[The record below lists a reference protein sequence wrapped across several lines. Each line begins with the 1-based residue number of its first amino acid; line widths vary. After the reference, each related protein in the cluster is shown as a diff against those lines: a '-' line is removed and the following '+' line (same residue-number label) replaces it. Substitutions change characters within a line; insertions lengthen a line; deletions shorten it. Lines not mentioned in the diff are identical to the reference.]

1 MGQRHKRAQRCER
14 CRMHVGDCLCEHIV
28 PQALSTRLALVMHHR
43 EVRKSSATGPLAL
56 AALTNSELYV
66 HGLRDAPLDLAHLHD
81 EGRRVLLLFPREGA
95 RVLDRGLMEEDP
107 RPITLVV
114 PDGNWRQ
121 ASRAGKRIP
130 GLERAEAVTLPSG
143 PPTRW
148 GVRRET
154 HALGLATFEA
164 IARAFGVLESSSVQ
178 NELESLFDRMVA
190 TTLATRGEPSVD
202 ADPQEASA
210 PLEVLYADDHLV
222 AIHKPAGLLVHRG
235 WGNDEQP
242 AVQRLR
248 DQLGR
253 FVYPVHRLDR
263 ATSGVLLFALSS
275 EVARDMQ
282 VLFRERSVD
291 KTYVALCR
299 GTQEVGVVDYP
310 LAKEKGAEK
319 RPARSTFRLLGASGR
334 YGLYE
339 AKPETGRV
347 HQLRRHLKHVS
358 HPIIGDTRYGKG
370 EHNRLFR
377 DEHGFHRLALHCGRL
392 AFTHPRTGVLLSIRA
407 PLLGDF
413 AQLLTTLGLE
423 PPLFDKPG

>member
-1 MGQRHKRAQRCER
+1 
-14 CRMHVGDCLCEHIV
+14 MHVGDCLCAHIV

-43 EVRKSSATGPLAL
+43 EVRKASATGPLAL
-56 AALTNSELYV
+56 AALTNSTLYV
-66 HGLRDAPLDLAHLHD
+66 HGLRDAPLDLNPLHE

-95 RVLDRGLMEEDP
+95 RVLDRSLVDEDP

-164 IARAFGVLESSSVQ
+164 IARAIGVLESPSVQ
-178 NELESLFDRMVA
+178 TELEALFDRMVA
-190 TTLATRGEPSVD
+190 TTLATRGEPAEEPES
-202 ADPQEASA
+202 APQEAAA
-210 PLEVLYADDHLV
+210 PLTILYADEHLV

-253 FVYPVHRLDR
+253 FVYPIHRLDR

-282 VLFRERSVD
+282 ALFRERSID

-299 GTQEVGVVDYP
+299 GTQELGVVDHP
-310 LAKEKGAEK
+310 LAKEKGEEK
-319 RPARSTFRLLGASGR
+319 RSAQSAFRLLGAAGR

-339 AKPETGRV
+339 AKPTTGRV

-377 DEHGFHRLALHCGRL
+377 EEHGFHRLALHCGQL
-392 AFTHPRTGVLLSIRA
+392 SFVHPRTGVPTTISA

-413 AQLLTTLGLE
+413 AALLETLGLATA
-423 PPLFDKPG
+423 FST

>member
-1 MGQRHKRAQRCER
+1 
-14 CRMHVGDCLCEHIV
+14 MHVADCLCEHIV

-43 EVRKSSATGPLAL
+43 EVRKASATGPLAL

-66 HGLRDAPLDLAHLHD
+66 HGLREAPLDLGHLHED
-81 EGRRVLLLFPREGA
+81 DRRVLLLFPREGA
-95 RVLDRGLMEEDP
+95 RVLERSLVEEDP

-130 GLERAEAVTLPSG
+130 GLDRAEAVTLPPG
-143 PPTRW
+143 PPTKW

-164 IARAFGVLESSSVQ
+164 IARAFGVLESVSVQ
-178 NELESLFDRMVA
+178 TELESLFGRMVA
-190 TTLATRGEPSVD
+190 TTLATRGEPAVEEN
-202 ADPQEASA
+202 APRQASA
-210 PLEVLYADDHLV
+210 PLEILHADEHLV

-248 DQLGR
+248 DQLGQ

-282 VLFRERSVD
+282 GLFRERSVD

-299 GTQEVGVVDYP
+299 GTQELGLVEHP

-319 RPARSTFRLLGASGR
+319 RPARSKFRLLGVAGR

-370 EHNRLFR
+370 QHNRLFR

-392 AFTHPRTGVLLSIRA
+392 AFVHPRTSVPLSIAAPLEGSFAELLSR
-407 PLLGDF
+407 
-413 AQLLTTLGLE
+413 LGLGAA
-423 PPLFDKPG
+423 LSTLS

>member
-1 MGQRHKRAQRCER
+1 
-14 CRMHVGDCLCEHIV
+14 MHLGDCLCAHIV
-28 PQALSTRLALVMHHR
+28 PHALTTRLALVMHHR
-43 EVRKSSATGPLAL
+43 EVRKASATGPLAL
-56 AALTNSELYV
+56 AALSNSELYV
-66 HGLRDAPLDLAHLHD
+66 HGLRDEPLDLNHLHE

-95 RVLDRGLMEEDP
+95 RELDRSVVEEDP

-164 IARAFGVLESSSVQ
+164 IARAIGVLESTAVQ
-178 NELESLFDRMVA
+178 NELESLFDRMVT
-190 TTLATRGEPSVD
+190 TTLATRGEASVEVV
-202 ADPQEASA
+202 AQEAA
-210 PLEVLYADDHLV
+210 PPLTILYADEHLV

-248 DQLGR
+248 DQLGQ
-253 FVYPVHRLDR
+253 FVYPIHRLDR

-282 VLFRERSVD
+282 ALFRERAVD

-299 GTQEVGVVDYP
+299 GTQALGVVDHP
-310 LAKEKGAEK
+310 LAKEKGGDK
-319 RPARSTFRLLGASGR
+319 RPARSDFRILGSAGR

-339 AKPETGRV
+339 AKPATGRV

-358 HPIIGDTRYGKG
+358 HPIIGDVRYGKG
-370 EHNRLFR
+370 EHNRHFR
-377 DEHGFHRLALHCGRL
+377 EEHGFSRLALHCGRL
-392 AFTHPRTGVLLSIRA
+392 AFVHPRTGAPVAISA
-407 PLLGDF
+407 PLEGDF
-413 AQLLTTLGLE
+413 RELVKRLGLE
-423 PPLFDKPG
+423 PPLFDALALGNAAGADFE

>member
-1 MGQRHKRAQRCER
+1 
-14 CRMHVGDCLCEHIV
+14 MHVGDCLCSHIT
-28 PQALSTRLALVMHHR
+28 PQSLTTRLALVMHHR
-43 EVRKSSATGPLAL
+43 EVSKASATGPLAL
-56 AALTNSELYV
+56 AALTNSQLYV
-66 HGLRDAPLDLAHLHD
+66 HGLRDERLDLNHLHE

-95 RVLDRGLMEEDP
+95 RTLDRGFVSEDS
-107 RPITLVV
+107 RPVTLVV

-130 GLERAEAVTLPSG
+130 GLERAEAVTLPAG

-148 GVRRET
+148 GLRRET

-164 IARAFGVLESSSVQ
+164 IARAMGELESPRVRAQ
-178 NELESLFDRMVA
+178 LESLFDRMVA
-190 TTLATRGEPSVD
+190 TTRATRGETAPAQAQDD
-202 ADPQEASA
+202 ASDEPVT
-210 PLEVLYADDHLV
+210 PLTILYADEHLV

-248 DQLGR
+248 DQIGQ

-282 VLFRERSVD
+282 AFFRERSVD
-291 KTYVALCR
+291 KTYLALCR
-299 GTQEVGVVDYP
+299 GIQELGVVDHP
-310 LAKEKGAEK
+310 LAKEKGGEK
-319 RPARSTFRLLGASGR
+319 RPARSDFRLLGSAGR

-339 AKPETGRV
+339 AKPTTGRV

-377 DEHGFHRLALHCGRL
+377 EEHSFHRLALHCGRL
-392 AFTHPRTGVLLSIRA
+392 AFAHPRTGVSLSITA
-407 PLLGDF
+407 PLCDDF
-413 AQLLTTLGLE
+413 AKLLKTLGLQS
-423 PPLFDKPG
+423 PL

>member
-1 MGQRHKRAQRCER
+1 
-14 CRMHVGDCLCEHIV
+14 MHVGHCLCAHIV
-28 PQALSTRLALVMHHR
+28 PQALSTHLALVMHHR
-43 EVRKSSATGPLAL
+43 EVSKASATGPLAL
-56 AALTNSELYV
+56 PALTNSRLYV
-66 HGLRDAPLDLAHLHD
+66 HGLRDQRLDLNHLYE

-95 RVLDRGLMEEDP
+95 PVLGRGFVEQDP
-107 RPITLVV
+107 RPVTLVV

-130 GLERAEAVTLPSG
+130 GLDRAEAVTLPSG

-148 GVRRET
+148 GLRRET

-164 IARAFGVLESSSVQ
+164 IARAMGILESSSVQ
-178 NELESLFDRMVA
+178 AELESLFDRLVA
-190 TTLATRGEPSVD
+190 TTRTSRGE
-202 ADPQEASA
+202 AASA
-210 PLEVLYADDHLV
+210 GTDTGAPHDPAAPLSILYADEYLV

-248 DQLGR
+248 DQIGR
-253 FVYPVHRLDR
+253 FVYPIHRLDR

-282 VLFRERSVD
+282 TLFRERSID

-299 GTQEVGVVDYP
+299 GTQELGVVDHP
-310 LAKEKGAEK
+310 LAKEKGGEK
-319 RPARSTFRLLGASGR
+319 RPARSDFRLLAAAGR

-339 AKPETGRV
+339 AKPATGRV

-358 HPIIGDTRYGKG
+358 HPIIGDVRYGKG

-377 DEHGFHRLALHCGRL
+377 ERHGFRRLALHCGRL
-392 AFTHPRTGVLLSIRA
+392 AFVHPRTGV
-407 PLLGDF
+407 PLTIIAALGGDF
-413 AQLLTTLGLE
+413 ADLLGTLGLQS
-423 PPLFDKPG
+423 PFAAPR

>member
-1 MGQRHKRAQRCER
+1 
-14 CRMHVGDCLCEHIV
+14 MHVGDCLCEHIV
-28 PQALSTRLALVMHHR
+28 PQALKTRLALVMHHR

-56 AALTNSELYV
+56 AALTNSKLYV
-66 HGLRDAPLDLAHLHD
+66 HGLRDAPLDLHALHD

-95 RVLDRGLMEEDP
+95 RVLERSLIEEDP

-130 GLERAEAVTLPSG
+130 GLERAEAVTLPPG

-164 IARAFGVLESSSVQ
+164 IARAYGVLESSSVQ

-190 TTLATRGEPSVD
+190 TTLATRGEPAAEASVES
-202 ADPQEASA
+202 PEASA
-210 PLEVLYADDHLV
+210 PLEILYADEHLV
-222 AIHKPAGLLVHRG
+222 AIQKPAGLLVHRG

-253 FVYPVHRLDR
+253 FVYPIHRLDR

-282 VLFRERSVD
+282 SLFRERSVD

-299 GTQEVGVVDYP
+299 GTQELGVVDHP
-310 LAKEKGAEK
+310 LAKEKGADK
-319 RPARSTFRLLGASGR
+319 RPARSEFRLLGVAGR

-370 EHNRLFR
+370 QHNRLFR
-377 DEHGFHRLALHCGRL
+377 EEHGFHRLALHCGRL
-392 AFTHPRTGVLLSIRA
+392 AFVHPRTGAALDVAA
-407 PLLGDF
+407 PLEGSF
-413 AQLLTTLGLE
+413 AELLETLGLE
-423 PPLFDKPG
+423 APLFDASR